1 MNWIDQLNRSI
12 EYIESNL
19 DKTIDIPA
27 ISRIAG
33 CSPYHY
39 QRMFSLIAEIPLGE
53 YIRKRR
59 LTMAAYEL
67 QNSEV
72 SVIETALK
80 YGYDSPTAFT
90 RAFSKFHGVTPRQA
104 KKAGVSL
111 KTYPKI
117 SFEIAVNGRGEL
129 KYRIEKKQGF
139 RFVGIKE
146 TVYNDGIYNFIRV
159 PKMWEEARE
168 KGMIEDIFKLSDGK
182 LWGVMGALA
191 NYTQNTVDYYIVA
204 TSDEAVPE
212 NMVELYVEEGL
223 WVIFPCYGRRNIQPV
238 WKRIYGEWFPGSG
251 YEHSGGVEVEWYSD
265 GDLDADD
272 YLTEIWIPIKEV
284 KKHGTF
290 KSNFDKEK
298 RAELSEGQYS
308 G

>member
-1 MNWIDQLNRSI
+1 MNWINQLNQSM

-19 DKTIDIPA
+19 DQTIDIPT

-39 QRMFSLIAEIPLGE
+39 QRLFSLIAEITLGE

-67 QNSEV
+67 QHSKA

-80 YGYDSPTAFT
+80 YGWDSPTTFT

-111 KTYPKI
+111 KAYPKI

-129 KYRIEKKQGF
+129 KYRIERKQGF

-146 TVYNDGIYNFIRV
+146 TVHNDGVNNFIRV
-159 PKMWEEARE
+159 PQMWEEARE
-168 KGMIEDIFKLSDGK
+168 KGVIEDVFKLSNGK

-191 NYTQNTVDYYIVA
+191 DYTEDTVDYYIVA

-212 NMVELYVEEGL
+212 GMTELYVEEGL
-223 WVIFPCYGRRNIQPV
+223 WVIFSCYGRKNIPSV

-265 GDLDADD
+265 GDLGADD
-272 YLTEIWIPIKEV
+272 YLTEIWIPIREENER
-284 KKHGTF
+284 GTF
-290 KSNFDKEK
+290 KSNLDKEEHT
-298 RAELSEGQYS
+298 ELQAGQRS

>member
-1 MNWIDQLNRSI
+1 MNWIDQLNQSI

-19 DKTIDIPA
+19 DKTIDIQA

-39 QRMFSLIAEIPLGE
+39 QRMFSLIAEITLGE

-67 QNSEV
+67 QNSDA
-72 SVIETALK
+72 SVMETALK

-104 KKAGVSL
+104 KKAGISL
-111 KTYPKI
+111 KTYSKL
-117 SFEIAVNGRGEL
+117 SFELAVNGRGEL

-139 RFVGIKE
+139 RLVGIKE
-146 TVYNDGIYNFIRV
+146 TVYNDGINNFIRV

-168 KGMIEDIFKLSDGK
+168 KGMIEDIFKLSNGK

-191 NYTQNTVDYYIVA
+191 NYTQDTVDYYIVA
-204 TSDEAVPE
+204 ASDEAVPE
-212 NMVELYVEEGL
+212 DMAELYVEESL
-223 WVIFPCYGRRNIQPV
+223 WVIFPCYGRKNIQPV

-251 YEHSGGVEVEWYSD
+251 YEHSGGVEIEWYSD
-265 GDLDADD
+265 GDLDTDD

-284 KKHGTF
+284 KKHGTI
-290 KSNFDKEK
+290 KSDFDKEE
-298 RAELSEGQYS
+298 RSELSAGQYS

>member
-1 MNWIDQLNRSI
+1 MNWIEQLNQSM

-19 DKTIDIPA
+19 DKTIDMHT

-39 QRMFSLIAEIPLGE
+39 QRMFSLVAEITLGE

-67 QNSEV
+67 QDSGV

-80 YGYDSPTAFT
+80 YGYESPTAFT

-111 KTYPKI
+111 KAYPKL

-129 KYRIEKKQGF
+129 NYRIEKKQGF

-146 TVYNDGIYNFIRV
+146 TVYNDGVNNFIRV
-159 PKMWEEARE
+159 PRMWQEARE
-168 KGMIEDIFKLSDGK
+168 NGMIEDIFKLSDGR

-191 NYTQNTVDYYIVA
+191 NYTQDTVDYYIVA
-204 TSDEAVPE
+204 TSDEAVPDD
-212 NMVELYVEEGL
+212 MVELYVEEGL
-223 WVIFPCYGRRNIQPV
+223 WVIFPCHGRKNIQPV

-272 YLTEIWIPIKEV
+272 YLTEIWIPIKEG

-290 KSNFDKEK
+290 QSDFDKEE
-298 RAELSEGQYS
+298 RAELSAGQGS

>member
-1 MNWIDQLNRSI
+1 MNWIEQLNQSM

-19 DKTIDIPA
+19 DKTIDMHT

-39 QRMFSLIAEIPLGE
+39 QRMFSLVAEITLGE

-67 QNSEV
+67 QDSGV

-80 YGYDSPTAFT
+80 YGYESPTAFT

-104 KKAGVSL
+104 KNAGVSL
-111 KTYPKI
+111 KAYPKL

-129 KYRIEKKQGF
+129 NYRIEKKQGF

-146 TVYNDGIYNFIRV
+146 TVYNDGVNNFIRV
-159 PKMWEEARE
+159 PRMWQEARE
-168 KGMIEDIFKLSDGK
+168 NGMIEDIFKLSDGR

-191 NYTQNTVDYYIVA
+191 NYTQDTVDYYIVA
-204 TSDEAVPE
+204 TSDEAVPDD
-212 NMVELYVEEGL
+212 MVELYVEFL
-223 WVIFPCYGRRNIQPV
+223 
-238 WKRIYGEWFPGSG
+238 
-251 YEHSGGVEVEWYSD
+251 
-265 GDLDADD
+265 
-272 YLTEIWIPIKEV
+272 
-284 KKHGTF
+284 
-290 KSNFDKEK
+290 
-298 RAELSEGQYS
+298 
-308 G
+308 